1 MAEIPKLITA
11 LLTIAKSWNQGGPPL
26 LDEWM
31 KKTWHIDTM
40 EYYLAVKNT
49 ITSFTWK
56 NVELDIIVL
65 NKINQT
71 QKDKYFSDMWIP
83 K

>member
-1 MAEIPKLITA
+1 
-11 LLTIAKSWNQGGPPL
+11 
-26 LDEWM
+26 
-31 KKTWHIDTM
+31 M